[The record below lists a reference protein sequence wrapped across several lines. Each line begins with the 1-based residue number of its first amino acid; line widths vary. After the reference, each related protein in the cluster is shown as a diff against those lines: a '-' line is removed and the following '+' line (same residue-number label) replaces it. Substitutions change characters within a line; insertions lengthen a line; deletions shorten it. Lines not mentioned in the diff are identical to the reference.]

1 MTKKRV
7 AKPWE
12 LSPTTRFDD
21 RAELYAKY
29 RPSYPAEAID
39 CVLEGLGDPA
49 GLLAADIGAGTG
61 IVSRL
66 LAGCGVS
73 VRAVEPNAQMRRV
86 AEQNEHVHWTEGTA
100 EKTGLDDHSVD
111 LIVSGQAWHW
121 FEPNATCKEMSRIA
135 IPGGRLAL
143 LWYDDLPGNE
153 PSQEYR
159 RIVEPGA
166 KETFGIHA
174 VEQWEPTLAPP
185 LDHKKCE
192 RFEFEY
198 AYRLDLTGLIG
209 RARSASYV
217 PHEGLDADRLVREM
231 TEMHARF
238 AESDGFV
245 TMGLL
250 CIVHRYAL

>member
-7 AKPWE
+7 AKPWK

-29 RPSYPAEAID
+29 RPSYPPEAID
-39 CVLEGLGDPA
+39 CVLESLGDPA
-49 GLLAADIGAGTG
+49 NLVAADIGAGTG

-66 LAGCGVS
+66 LADRGVN
-73 VRAVEPNAQMRRV
+73 VRALEPNAQMRRV
-86 AEQNEHVHWTEGTA
+86 AEQSERVHWVEGTA
-100 EKTGLDDHSVD
+100 EATGLEDHSVD

-121 FEPNATCKEMSRIA
+121 FEPNATCKEMPRIA
-135 IPGGRLAL
+135 RPGGRLAL

-153 PSQEYR
+153 PSIEYR

-185 LDHKKCE
+185 LEGIMCE
-192 RFEFEY
+192 RFEFTY
-198 AYRLDLTGLIG
+198 SYRLDLTGLIG

-217 PHEGLDADRLVREM
+217 PHEGPDADRLVREM
-231 TEMHARF
+231 TDMHAKF
-238 AESDGFV
+238 AEPDGLV

>member
-1 MTKKRV
+1 MTKRRV
-7 AKPWE
+7 PKPWE
-12 LSPTTRFDD
+12 LNPTTRFDD

-29 RPSYPAEAID
+29 RPSYPPEAID
-39 CVLEGLGDPA
+39 CVLEGLGEPTK
-49 GLLAADIGAGTG
+49 LVAADIGAGTG

-66 LAGCGVS
+66 LANRDVQ
-73 VRAVEPNAQMRRV
+73 VRAVEPNAHMRRV
-86 AEQNEHVHWTEGTA
+86 ATPTERVHWTEGTA
-100 EKTGLDDHSVD
+100 EATGLETQSVD

-121 FEPNATCKEMSRIA
+121 FEPSATCREMARIA
-135 IPGGRLAL
+135 RPGGRLAL
-143 LWYDDLPGNE
+143 LWYDDLPGNG

-185 LDHKKCE
+185 LDEKKCE
-192 RFEFEY
+192 RFEFTY

-217 PHEGLDADRLVREM
+217 PHEGPDADRLVREM

-238 AESDGFV
+238 AEPDGFV

-250 CIVHRYAL
+250 CIVHRYSI